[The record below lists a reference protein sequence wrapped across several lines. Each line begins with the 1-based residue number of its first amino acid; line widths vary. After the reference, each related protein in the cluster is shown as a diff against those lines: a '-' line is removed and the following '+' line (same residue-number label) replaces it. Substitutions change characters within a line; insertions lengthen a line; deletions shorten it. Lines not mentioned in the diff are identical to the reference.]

1 MKRNRFF
8 LSLLFMVLIVLFV
21 ILFFTW
27 LGRENIKMIA
37 LFETLRKK
45 KLISFFLFIIKGSML
60 RYMICHVT
68 LSKMPLRE
76 KIF

>member
-27 LGRENIKMIA
+27 LGRENIKNDSAIRDVA
-37 LFETLRKK
+37 KEEVDKLFSLYNKGEYAEIYDLSCD
-45 KLISFFLFIIKGSML
+45 SFKNA
-60 RYMICHVT
+60 T
-68 LSKMPLRE
+68 
-76 KIF
+76 

>member
-1 MKRNRFF
+1 
-8 LSLLFMVLIVLFV
+8 
-21 ILFFTW
+21 
-27 LGRENIKMIA
+27 MIA
-37 LFETLRKK
+37 LFEKLRKK

-76 KIF
+76 KYFLTVMGTKMKILGEFKGRKL

>member
-27 LGRENIKMIA
+27 LGRESIKNDSAI
-37 LFETLRKK
+37 
-45 KLISFFLFIIKGSML
+45 
-60 RYMICHVT
+60 
-68 LSKMPLRE
+68 RE
-76 KIF
+76 VAKEE

>member
-27 LGRENIKMIA
+27 LGRENIKNDSAIRDVA
-37 LFETLRKK
+37 KEEVD
-45 KLISFFLFIIKGSML
+45 KLFLFIIKGSML

>member
-1 MKRNRFF
+1 
-8 LSLLFMVLIVLFV
+8 
-21 ILFFTW
+21 
-27 LGRENIKMIA
+27 MIA
-37 LFETLRKK
+37 LFEKLRKK
-45 KLISFFLFIIKGSML
+45 KLIKFFLFIIKGSML

>member
-27 LGRENIKMIA
+27 LGRENI
-37 LFETLRKK
+37 
-45 KLISFFLFIIKGSML
+45 
-60 RYMICHVT
+60 
-68 LSKMPLRE
+68 
-76 KIF
+76 

>member
-27 LGRENIKMIA
+27 LGRE
-37 LFETLRKK
+37 
-45 KLISFFLFIIKGSML
+45 
-60 RYMICHVT
+60 
-68 LSKMPLRE
+68 
-76 KIF
+76 

>member
-27 LGRENIKMIA
+27 LG
-37 LFETLRKK
+37 
-45 KLISFFLFIIKGSML
+45 
-60 RYMICHVT
+60 
-68 LSKMPLRE
+68 
-76 KIF
+76 

>member
-27 LGRENIKMIA
+27 LGREN
-37 LFETLRKK
+37 
-45 KLISFFLFIIKGSML
+45 
-60 RYMICHVT
+60 
-68 LSKMPLRE
+68 
-76 KIF
+76 

>member
-27 LGRENIKMIA
+27 LGR
-37 LFETLRKK
+37 
-45 KLISFFLFIIKGSML
+45 
-60 RYMICHVT
+60 
-68 LSKMPLRE
+68 
-76 KIF
+76 

>member
-27 LGRENIKMIA
+27 L
-37 LFETLRKK
+37 
-45 KLISFFLFIIKGSML
+45 
-60 RYMICHVT
+60 
-68 LSKMPLRE
+68 
-76 KIF
+76 

>member
-27 LGRENIKMIA
+27 LGRENIKNEVM
-37 LFETLRKK
+37 TPT
-45 KLISFFLFIIKGSML
+45 
-60 RYMICHVT
+60 Y
-68 LSKMPLRE
+68 
-76 KIF
+76 

>member
-27 LGRENIKMIA
+27 LGRENIKNDSAIRDVA
-37 LFETLRKK
+37 KK